1 MHIAVS
7 VMLFLCYGSIEGR
20 HERGFASGGR
30 SERARPAETSNE
42 YAAGI
47 VQRKRWEESMQP
59 LWHPALDRETPRPQ
73 TEHHFVGE
81 KPKRHVYSR
90 LKQINLTL

>member
-20 HERGFASGGR
+20 RERGFALGGR

-42 YAAGI
+42 YGAGI
-47 VQRKRWEESMQP
+47 CAKEEAGRINAATV
-59 LWHPALDRETPRPQ
+59 AL
-73 TEHHFVGE
+73 
-81 KPKRHVYSR
+81 
-90 LKQINLTL
+90 